1 MKKMANPVKPLEW
14 VGRILFN
21 KKGFPCI
28 VSNFPVSIFELK
40 LHKMVP
46 KAAQC

>member
-14 VGRILFN
+14 VGQIPFN

-40 LHKMVP
+40 LYKMVP